1 MPTTAK
7 IEAVSRLS
15 EKMRSAKA
23 IYFTDFQGLTA
34 PEATRLRAKLREGN
48 VEFEVFKKSLSRLAA
63 KEAGIDD
70 IEDLMHGQIALAFTL
85 TDPAAPAK
93 ILGEFSK
100 QNRDIP
106 AITGL
111 VLEGQALPATYA
123 REMASLPSREVLIA
137 QLLSVLQ
144 QPMTR
149 FVSTLSGAMTKLMQV
164 LHGLN
169 ECPRI
174 S

>member
-15 EKMRSAKA
+15 DKMRLAKA
-23 IYFTDFQGLTA
+23 IYFTDYQGLTA
-34 PEATRLRAKLREGN
+34 PEATGLRAKLREGN
-48 VEFEVFKKSLSRLAA
+48 VEFEVVKKTLSRLAA

-70 IEDLMHGQIALAFTL
+70 IEDLMRGQIALAFTL
-85 TDPAAPAK
+85 NDPAAPGK

-111 VLEGQALPATYA
+111 VLEGQVLPATYA
-123 REMASLPSREVLIA
+123 KELANLPSRDVLIA
-137 QLLSVLQ
+137 QLLSALQ

-169 ECPRI
+169 EQKT